1 MLKKPTAKTSKGIS
15 IALLGIIVCALL
27 ISGAVGQPKMA
38 EAVAPSLDA
47 VAEMSGPVSQSDSD
61 TVNAASLT
69 WFQCTPA
76 NVAVFEERVHVKC
89 TASAP
94 GGIRYFA
101 KATADADAAA
111 RVLSL
116 LSIAQVTGRT
126 LDIRYDPADTSGATI
141 GCQANDCRLIVAVGL
156 L

>member
-1 MLKKPTAKTSKGIS
+1 
-15 IALLGIIVCALL
+15 
-27 ISGAVGQPKMA
+27 
-38 EAVAPSLDA
+38 
-47 VAEMSGPVSQSDSD
+47 VSQPDSH
-61 TVNAASLT
+61 TANAASLT
-69 WFQCTPA
+69 WFKCTPA
-76 NVAVFEERVHVKC
+76 NVAVFDERVHVKC

-94 GGIRYFA
+94 DGIRFFA

-141 GCQANDCRLIVAVGL
+141 GCQPNDCRLILAVGL